1 MLILFL
7 LSLASYLL
15 GAVPFGWLVA
25 RARGVDIIK
34 HGSGNIG
41 ATNVGRVLGKKYG
54 VLVFALDFAKGA
66 LPVAVASLLPVSEVP
81 SEALKVMAG
90 VAAFLGHLFPVYLK
104 FRGGKGVATGAG
116 VVAVLLP
123 LPALVAL
130 LTWVVVVFATRYVS
144 VASICAAASLCVAHV
159 LLAPRPWAYPE
170 NIVST
175 FCFLAAALV
184 AARHAGNLRRL
195 LGGTE
200 HRLKESG
207 TMMLFSKTLHVLA
220 LGLWFGSAVF
230 FTLAGYLIFEEFK
243 KDVAAAEQKGQWPEW
258 FVLPDGT
265 RDTANT
271 ELPDLLRRER
281 ASRAFGVAVRPL
293 FPWYYGIQLV
303 CGFLAYG
310 TALAWQRGREK
321 DRVQSWRS
329 WLLMVAV
336 IVTLGGWWLEGKVEE
351 LRKPRDE
358 KTDLVLR
365 MHDPTKEQ
373 IDGAE
378 RARDE
383 FMKWHGYSLMQNV
396 VTLLLVTVAMALAAQ
411 LPTAPGG
418 PAAGP
423 SEERK
428 AASDQKA
435 PAAV

>member
-7 LSLASYLL
+7 LFLASYLL

-25 RARGVDIIK
+25 RARGVDILQ

-54 VLVFALDFAKGA
+54 VLVFLLDFAKGA
-66 LPVAVASLLPVSEVP
+66 LPVATASLLPVADVP
-81 SEALKVMAG
+81 REALTVAAG

-123 LPALVAL
+123 LPALAAL

-144 VASICAAASLCVAHV
+144 VASICAAASLCVAHF
-159 LLAPRPWAYPE
+159 LLTPQPWAYPE
-170 NIVST
+170 SIVST
-175 FCFLAAALV
+175 FCLLAAFLV

-195 LGGTE
+195 LDGTE
-200 HRLKESG
+200 HRLKESH

-220 LGLWFGSAVF
+220 LGLWFGSAAF

-265 RDTANT
+265 KDTANT
-271 ELPDLLRRER
+271 DLADLLKRER
-281 ASRAFGVAVRPL
+281 ASRPFGVAVRPL

-310 TALAWQRGREK
+310 TALAWQRGRERDK
-321 DRVQSWRS
+321 VQGWRS

-336 IVTLGGWWLEGKVEE
+336 IVTLGGWWLEGKVED

-358 KTDLVLR
+358 KTDLVLKT
-365 MHDPTKEQ
+365 HDPTKEQ
-373 IDGAE
+373 IADAE

-383 FMKWHGYSLMQNV
+383 FMKWHGYSLTQNV
-396 VTLLLVTVAMALAAQ
+396 VTLLLVAVAMALAAQ
-411 LPTAPGG
+411 LPAAGA
-418 PAAGP
+418 PAAGS